1 MNSQGAGLRQ
11 LSWARG
17 RRRIEHSGDADGHRH
32 HDHHGHEDVDVNRHD
47 EHIASFCIVLDEPV
61 EWTAFKAWYE
71 DLAEKHGDRVL
82 RVKGIV
88 NVRGESEPFAV
99 HCVQSTQHAPARLPS
114 WPDEDRRSRIVF
126 ITQNLG
132 REEVERSLE
141 RHRTEMHCGQGA
153 PPRPQGSRRGAAP
166 DRWLNAAELIRLFA
180 ALAGHEDRRAAN
192 ALMLMLLTGVTS
204 EDARTARWDEFDF
217 ARRLWLKPVA
227 ARGQGAIRPRPRPR
241 RIVLGEAALA
251 LLAAIRENRQ
261 SDDYLFAVESASGPV
276 RELDTAW
283 SAVAVRAGVGNAKL
297 QALRPV
303 FASHVFE
310 GLSPGMTRTL
320 LGLAPAP

>member
-1 MNSQGAGLRQ
+1 MTFRIAGTIPRRGVPRPPGGN
-11 LSWARG
+11 ARA
-17 RRRIEHSGDADGHRH
+17 RRPF
-32 HDHHGHEDVDVNRHD
+32 
-47 EHIASFCIVLDEPV
+47 ASFCIVLDEPV
-61 EWTAFKAWYE
+61 EWTALKAWYE
-71 DLAEKHGDRVL
+71 ELAEIHGDRVL

-88 NVRGESEPFAV
+88 NVRGESQPFAV

-141 RHRTEMHCGQGA
+141 RHRAEMNHSPGA
-153 PPRPQGSRRGAAP
+153 PPRPPGKKKAGP
-166 DRWLNAAELIRLFA
+166 DRWLNTAELSRLFA
-180 ALAGHEDRRAAN
+180 AE
-192 ALMLMLLTGVTS
+192 S
-204 EDARTARWDEFDF
+204 EA
-217 ARRLWLKPVA
+217 
-227 ARGQGAIRPRPRPR
+227 
-241 RIVLGEAALA
+241 
-251 LLAAIRENRQ
+251 
-261 SDDYLFAVESASGPV
+261 GPV

-283 SAVAVRAGVGNAKL
+283 SAAAVRAGVDGTNL
-297 QALRPV
+297 RALRPV